1 MSGAFCGGLV
11 SGLGARPYLWGMDA
25 FTLRLATAEDC
36 ADIRRLFRDTIRTVN
51 TRDYDAAQVAVW
63 SASAELEDRW
73 LDRIARQYFLL
84 AERGGELAGFAS
96 LEGDYLDFLYVH
108 HAMQGQGVARL
119 LAEAIE
125 AEALR
130 CGVQVLRS
138 DVSITARP
146 FFERRGYVVV
156 RPQEV
161 EREGVLLRNFK
172 MQKEIGAFRDVS
184 PR

>member
-1 MSGAFCGGLV
+1 
-11 SGLGARPYLWGMDA
+11 MDT

-36 ADIRRLFRDTIRTVN
+36 ADIRRLFRDTILTVN

-63 SASAELEDRW
+63 SSSAELPDRW

-84 AERGGELAGFAS
+84 AERAGELAGFAS
-96 LEGDYLDFLYVH
+96 LEEDCLDLLYVH

-130 CGVQVLRS
+130 RGVRVLRS

-156 RPQEV
+156 RLQEV
-161 EREGVLLRNFK
+161 ERQGVLLRNYK
-172 MQKEIGAFRDVS
+172 MEKVLGV
-184 PR
+184 